1 MEEEERLI
9 ELRMTAEGNAKRLD
23 AEVKQ
28 EIENAIERARA
39 EGEAEAKKSFER
51 TNSLCA
57 TPYGIDIVGIT
68 EGIALVGALVGGA
81 KRRDFGVGC
90 PSRVLPAPQPP
101 SSSPGDNEQ

>member
-1 MEEEERLI
+1 M
-9 ELRMTAEGNAKRLD
+9 
-23 AEVKQ
+23 
-28 EIENAIERARA
+28 IERARA

-81 KRRDFGVGC
+81 NRRDFGVGC
-90 PSRVLPAPQPP
+90 PPGYFLPPTP